1 MPVIGEITIGEF
13 LGIFGLTIGPLTATV
28 PDWAPPTVILP
39 LGFTVLACRSMIPGL
54 FEAAFTVV
62 QVMVTV
68 SPTFGEVLEL
78 VTSAIEVPWTV
89 PSPTPAGG
97 MQVVAK
103 LRFAATAG

>member
-1 MPVIGEITIGEF
+1 
-13 LGIFGLTIGPLTATV
+13 
-28 PDWAPPTVILP
+28 
-39 LGFTVLACRSMIPGL
+39 
-54 FEAAFTVV
+54 
-62 QVMVTV
+62 MVTV